1 MHIRR
6 ALLESL
12 RTQLKTL
19 AGYGGVWIKRTEPTQ
34 NLAKTITLFDENE
47 DVETLSIHSPARPQ
61 DRALL
66 ISIIAWIR
74 GSIDN
79 EKTEADLDAAA
90 LDIEM
95 KLRAPTTAVSGLQVC
110 TDMHLV
116 GSNKQVSENQ
126 ADLSSI
132 TLTYRI
138 DYQTMEFTPS
148 V

>member
-19 AGYGGVWIKRTEPTQ
+19 SGYGGVWIKRTEPTQ

-47 DVETLSIHSPARPQ
+47 DIETLLIHEPARPQ

-66 ISIIAWIR
+66 VSVIGWVR
-74 GSIDN
+74 GAVDS
-79 EKTEADLDAAA
+79 EKIEADLDAVA
-90 LDIEM
+90 LDIET
-95 KLRAPTTAVSGLQVC
+95 KLRVPTTAVGGLQVC
-110 TDMHLV
+110 TDMSLV
-116 GSNKQVSENQ
+116 GSNKQVSETQ

-132 TLTYRI
+132 TLSYRI